1 MTQDSCTGPAACL
14 YALTKNRIF
23 ALKIFSMIDKL
34 NIVKQRFDEVSD
46 LIIQPDIISD
56 QKRYVQLNK
65 EYKDLK
71 AIMDRRE
78 QYMELQ
84 DRITEAEEIIADG
97 SDAEMVE
104 MARQQLDEAKESL
117 PALEEEIKM
126 MLIPKDPE
134 DAKDVVMEIR
144 AGTGGDEASIFAGDL
159 FRMYTKYCES
169 KGWRTNVI
177 DLSEGTSGGYK
188 EIHFEVSG
196 EDVYGTLKFEA
207 GVHRVQRVPQTET
220 QGRVHTSAATVMVL
234 PEAEDFDVQID
245 PKDVRIDYFCS
256 SGPGGQ
262 SVNTTYSAVRLTHL
276 PTGLVAQCQD
286 EKSQHKNKDKA
297 FKVLRSRLYDLELAK
312 KQEEDAA
319 KRNSQ
324 VSSGDRSAKIRTY
337 NYPQGRVTDHRI
349 GLTLYDLQNIIDGD
363 IQKIIDELMLVE
375 NTEKLKEASEIF

>member
-1 MTQDSCTGPAACL
+1 ML
-14 YALTKNRIF
+14 
-23 ALKIFSMIDKL
+23 DKL
-34 NIVKQRFDEVSD
+34 NIVKQRFDEVAD

-56 QKRYVQLNK
+56 QQRYVKLNK

-71 AIMDRRE
+71 VLVDKRD
-78 QYMELQ
+78 QYIELSNN
-84 DRITEAEEIIADG
+84 INEAEEIIADG

-104 MARQQLDEAKESL
+104 MAKMQLEEAKGAL
-117 PALEEEIKM
+117 PKLEDEIKFL
-126 MLIPKDPE
+126 LIPKDPE
-134 DAKDVVMEIR
+134 DEKDVVMEIR

-169 KGWRTNVI
+169 KGWRTNII
-177 DLSEGTSGGYK
+177 DLNEGTSGGYK

-220 QGRVHTSAATVMVL
+220 QGRVHTSAATVMVI

-262 SVNTTYSAVRLTHL
+262 SVNTTYSAVRLTHV
-276 PTGLVAQCQD
+276 PTGIVAQCQD

-297 FKVLRSRLYDLELAK
+297 FKVLRSRLYDMELAK
-312 KQEEDAA
+312 KQAEDAA

-349 GLTLYDLQNIIDGD
+349 GLTLYDLQNIMNGD

>member
-1 MTQDSCTGPAACL
+1 ML
-14 YALTKNRIF
+14 E
-23 ALKIFSMIDKL
+23 KL
-34 NIVKQRFDEVSD
+34 QIIKQRFDEVSD

-56 QKRYVQLNK
+56 QKRYIELNR
-65 EYKDLK
+65 EYKDLRVL
-71 AIMDRRE
+71 MDKRE
-78 QYMELQ
+78 QYVEL
-84 DRITEAEEIIADG
+84 TNNLAEAEEIISDG

-104 MARQQLDEAKESL
+104 MAKMQYDEAKEGI
-117 PALEEEIKM
+117 PKLEEEIKVL
-126 MLIPKDPE
+126 LIPKDPE
-134 DAKDVVMEIR
+134 DAKNAVVELR

-169 KGWRTNVI
+169 KGWRVDTV
-177 DLSEGTSGGYK
+177 DFSEGTNGGFK
-188 EIHFEVSG
+188 EIQFEVSG

-220 QGRVHTSAATVMVL
+220 QGRVHTSAATVMVF
-234 PEAEDFDVQID
+234 PEAEEFDVEIN

-262 SVNTTYSAVRLTHL
+262 SVNTTYSAVRLTHI

-286 EKSQHKNKDKA
+286 QKSQHKNKEKA

-319 KRNSQ
+319 KRGSM

-349 GLTLYDLQNIIDGD
+349 GLTLYDLSNIVNGD
-363 IQKIIDELMLVE
+363 IQKIIDELQLAE
-375 NTEKLKEASEIF
+375 NTEKLKANDDTI

>member
-1 MTQDSCTGPAACL
+1 ML
-14 YALTKNRIF
+14 E
-23 ALKIFSMIDKL
+23 KL
-34 NIVKQRFDEVSD
+34 QIVKQRFDEVSD

-65 EYKDLK
+65 EYKDLRK
-71 AIMDRRE
+71 LMDKRE
-78 QYMELQ
+78 EYISL
-84 DRITEAEEIIADG
+84 TNSVKEAEEIINDG

-104 MARQQLDEAKESL
+104 MAKMEMEAAKERI
-117 PALEEEIKM
+117 PKLEDEIKF

-134 DAKDVVMEIR
+134 DTKNVVMEIR
-144 AGTGGDEASIFAGDL
+144 GGTGGDEASIFAGDL
-159 FRMYTKYCES
+159 YRMYSKYCES
-169 KGWRTNVI
+169 KGWSTNVL
-177 DLSEGTSGGYK
+177 DFSEGTNGGYK
-188 EIHFEVSG
+188 EIQFEVNG

-234 PEAEDFDVQID
+234 PEAEEIDVQID
-245 PKDVRIDYFCS
+245 PKDVRIDFFCS

-262 SVNTTYSAVRLTHL
+262 SVNTTYSAVRLTHV
-276 PTGLVAQCQD
+276 PTGIVAQCQD

-297 FKVLRSRLYDLELAK
+297 FKVLRSRLYDIELAK
-312 KQEEDAA
+312 RQEEDAA

-349 GLTLYDLQNIIDGD
+349 GLTLYDLSNIINGD
-363 IQKIIDELMLVE
+363 IQRIIDELQLVD
-375 NTEKLKEASEIF
+375 NTEKLKVNSDVF